1 MDKRRNA
8 ADSRL
13 EIYGELGMKR
23 DERLTLD
30 FVGHTFVV
38 MDTHEDKILFVR
50 DRIRERFHSYVI
62 FCNTADSVALVSSA
76 LLSPANDM
84 KYNPFDTFLAGDE
97 YKFRRRPRALVTN
110 SDLRDERLFDDL
122 DGNLVVN
129 YDIPDDLA
137 TYYYRAARVHHDCR
151 SKAVVNLVF
160 KEELHK
166 LMRHE
171 ELLRLEILPSRLI
184 NVHIDWDD
192 PPLERG
198 SLTQLQVAAGRVSM
212 DEYRRFD
219 ETRGEERPRRT
230 DAAGRVSLKV
240 PWFHIE
246 DLIKQP
252 KARSKKVIEPPK
264 RESKKRKAVDTTI
277 EPPKR
282 SRLLHSLLAWF
293 GYPDCI

>member
-1 MDKRRNA
+1 
-8 ADSRL
+8 
-13 EIYGELGMKR
+13 MKR
-23 DERLTLD
+23 DERLTLN

-84 KYNPFDTFLAGDE
+84 KYNPFDTFLASDE
-97 YKFRRRPRALVTN
+97 YKFRRRPRALITN

-122 DGNLVVN
+122 GGNLVVN

-166 LMRHE
+166 LIRHK

-192 PPLERG
+192 PPLEKV

-219 ETRGEERPRRT
+219 ETRG
-230 DAAGRVSLKV
+230 VSLKV

-246 DLIKQP
+246 DLIE
-252 KARSKKVIEPPK
+252 ARGDSIEPPK
-264 RESKKRKAVDTTI
+264 RGSKKRKAVDATI

-282 SRLLHSLLAWF
+282 PRLLQRFLAWF
-293 GYPDCI
+293 GL

>member
-1 MDKRRNA
+1 MDKRRTA

-38 MDTHEDKILFVR
+38 MDTHEEKILYVR

-97 YKFRRRPRALVTN
+97 YKFPRRPRALVTN

-122 DGNLVVN
+122 RGNLVVN
-129 YDIPDDLA
+129 YDVPDDLA
-137 TYYYRAARVHHDCR
+137 TYYYRAARVHNRCS

-160 KEELHK
+160 KEELQK
-166 LMRHE
+166 LMRYE

-184 NVHIDWDD
+184 KLHIYWDD
-192 PPLERG
+192 PPLEKG

-219 ETRGEERPRRT
+219 ETRGEERRREK
-230 DAAGRVSLKV
+230 AQRMEGRVSLKL
-240 PWFHIE
+240 PWSDIE
-246 DLIKQP
+246 NLIVQP
-252 KARSKKVIEPPK
+252 KARSKKVDTIEPPK
-264 RESKKRKAVDTTI
+264 RGSKKRKAVDTI

-282 SRLLHSLLAWF
+282 PRLLHSFLSWF
-293 GYPDCI
+293 GL

>member
-1 MDKRRNA
+1 MDKRRTA

-38 MDTHEDKILFVR
+38 MDTHEEKILYVR

-97 YKFRRRPRALVTN
+97 YKFPRRPRALVTN

-122 DGNLVVN
+122 RGNLVVN
-129 YDIPDDLA
+129 YDVPDDLA
-137 TYYYRAARVHHDCR
+137 TYYYRAARVHNRCS

-160 KEELHK
+160 KEELQK
-166 LMRHE
+166 LMRYE

-184 NVHIDWDD
+184 KLHIYWDD
-192 PPLERG
+192 PPLEKG

-219 ETRGEERPRRT
+219 ETRG
-230 DAAGRVSLKV
+230 VSLKL
-240 PWFHIE
+240 PWSDIE
-246 DLIKQP
+246 NLIVQP
-252 KARSKKVIEPPK
+252 KARSKKVDTIEPPK
-264 RESKKRKAVDTTI
+264 RGSKKRKAVDTI

-282 SRLLHSLLAWF
+282 PRLLHSFLSWF
-293 GYPDCI
+293 GL